1 MKFKISDT
9 VRVKATGRVAKIKS
23 YRIDGYILHNKEIE
37 VIQYSLS
44 AENIYSEP
52 YKEDAIELY
61 DKFDNEF
68 ERGLCDFLIDIYLA
82 NKKIDLVK
90 KLFNEKQLYSDS

>member
-1 MKFKISDT
+1 MKFKINDT
-9 VRVKATGRVAKIKS
+9 VRVKATGRVATIKT
-23 YRIDGYILHNKEIE
+23 YRIDGYVLHNKEIE
-37 VIQYSLS
+37 VIQYGLS
-44 AENIYSEP
+44 SENLYSEP

-61 DKFDNEF
+61 GIDNEF

-82 NKKIDLVK
+82 NKKLDLVK